1 MPTPPK
7 APPATVVSAT
17 ALLEHLRDGQPRTRA
32 ELAAITGLSRST
44 IAARL
49 DDLLE
54 SDLIRPFGDATSTG
68 GRPPSQFALNR
79 TGRLLL
85 CADLGASHATVAISD
100 LTGAVLWEHT
110 ETFDI
115 ALGPELVLA
124 RVTEVADDLL
134 SAHGRDKG
142 ALLGVGI
149 GLPGPV
155 EFSTGRPSNPPIMPG
170 WHDYDVRGRLQR
182 YVDVPVLVD
191 NDVNIMA
198 LGERSVHFPDVDNL
212 LFVKIG
218 TGLGGGVISGGRL
231 QRGAQGIAGDI
242 GHIRI
247 LSREASVPCI
257 CGSLRCV
264 GRFASGRAIAANMR
278 SRGLD
283 AADHLQAV
291 ELVRRGDPEAIAV
304 VRQAGR
310 DIGEMLHACISFAN
324 PSVIVIGGS
333 VAQAGEHLIAG
344 VREVV
349 YAESTPLATEKLQIV
364 ASRAGARAGVIG
376 AAALATERLL
386 APEHLESMVSA

>member
-1 MPTPPK
+1 
-7 APPATVVSAT
+7 
-17 ALLEHLRDGQPRTRA
+17 
-32 ELAAITGLSRST
+32 
-44 IAARL
+44 
-49 DDLLE
+49 
-54 SDLIRPFGDATSTG
+54 
-68 GRPPSQFALNR
+68 
-79 TGRLLL
+79 L

-100 LTGAVLWEHT
+100 LTGAVLWEDT
-110 ETFDI
+110 ERLDI
-115 ALGPELVLA
+115 ALGPEAVLA
-124 RVTEVADDLL
+124 RVTEVADELL
-134 SAHGRDKG
+134 ATHGRTKD
-142 ALLGVGI
+142 ALLGVGL

-170 WHDYDVRGRLQR
+170 WHGFDVRGRMQH

-198 LGERSVHFPDVDNL
+198 LGERAAHFPDVDDL

-247 LSREASVPCI
+247 GRSAEEPCT
-257 CGSLRCV
+257 CGSVRCV
-264 GRFASGRAIAANMR
+264 GRFATGRAIAGEMR
-278 SRGLD
+278 ARGLD
-283 AADHLQAV
+283 VHDHLEAV
-291 ELVRRGDPEAIAV
+291 ELVRRGDAQAIAV

-333 VAQAGEHLIAG
+333 LSAAGEHLIAG

-364 ASRAGARAGVIG
+364 ASQAGARAGVLG
-376 AAALATERLL
+376 AAVLATERLL
-386 APEHLESMVSA
+386 APEHLGSMVSA

>member
-1 MPTPPK
+1 MPTAPK
-7 APPATVVSAT
+7 TPPASVVSAT
-17 ALLEHLRDGQPRTRA
+17 ALLEHLRDGVPRTRA

-54 SDLIRPFGDATSTG
+54 SDLVQPYGDATSTG

-85 CADLGASHATVAISD
+85 CADLGASHATIAISD
-100 LTGAVLWEHT
+100 LTGAVLWELT
-110 ETFDI
+110 EKLDI
-115 ALGPELVLA
+115 AAGPDLVLD
-124 RVTEVADDLL
+124 RVAVVADELL
-134 SAHGRDKG
+134 AAHGRDKD
-142 ALLGVGI
+142 ALIGVGI

-170 WHDYDVRGRLQR
+170 WHEYDVRGRLQR

-198 LGERSVHFPDVDNL
+198 LGERSTHFPDVDDL

-247 LSREASVPCI
+247 GRSAELPCI
-257 CGSLRCV
+257 CGSVRCV
-264 GRFASGRAIAANMR
+264 GRFATGRAIAAEMQA
-278 SRGLD
+278 RGL
-283 AADHLQAV
+283 AVHDHLEAV
-291 ELVRRGDPEAIAV
+291 EFVRRGDPQAIAV

-333 VAQAGEHLIAG
+333 LSAAGEHLLAG

-364 ASRAGARAGVIG
+364 ASRAGARAGVLG
-376 AAALATERLL
+376 AARLATERLL

>member
-1 MPTPPK
+1 MPTPPRT
-7 APPATVVSAT
+7 PPSAVVSAT
-17 ALLEHLRDGQPRTRA
+17 ALLEHLRDGAPRTRA
-32 ELAAITGLSRST
+32 ELVTITGLSRST

-49 DDLLE
+49 EDLLE

-85 CADLGASHATVAISD
+85 CADLGASHATIAISD
-100 LTGAVLWEHT
+100 LTGAVLTEHT
-110 ETFDI
+110 ESLDI
-115 ALGPELVLA
+115 ALGPDAVLA
-124 RVTEVADDLL
+124 RVAEVAEQ
-134 SAHGRDKG
+134 
-142 ALLGVGI
+142 LLGGLGRARESLLGIGI

-170 WHDYDVRGRLQR
+170 WHEYDVRARIQA

-198 LGERSVHFPDVDNL
+198 LGERAVHFPAVDDL

-247 LSREASVPCI
+247 GRSAEEPCI
-257 CGSLRCV
+257 CGSVRCV
-264 GRFASGRAIAANMR
+264 GRFASGRAIAATMR

-283 AADHLQAV
+283 VRDHLEAV
-291 ELVRRGDPEAIAV
+291 ELVRRGDPEAIAI

-333 VAQAGEHLIAG
+333 LSAAGEHLIAG

-349 YAESTPLATEKLQIV
+349 YAESTPLATENLQIV

-376 AAALATERLL
+376 AAVMATELL
-386 APEHLESMVSA
+386 LGPDHLESMVSM

>member
-1 MPTPPK
+1 MPTAPK
-7 APPATVVSAT
+7 APPAAVVSAT

-54 SDLIRPFGDATSTG
+54 SELVQPYGDAGSTG

-85 CADLGASHATVAISD
+85 CADLGASHATIAISD

-110 ETFDI
+110 ETLDI
-115 ALGPELVLA
+115 ALGPETVLA
-124 RVTEVADDLL
+124 RVADVADELL
-134 SAHGRDKG
+134 AAHGRAKES
-142 ALLGVGI
+142 LIGVGI

-170 WHDYDVRGRLQR
+170 WHEYDVRSRIQQ

-198 LGERSVHFPDVDNL
+198 LGERAAHFPDVDDL

-218 TGLGGGVISGGRL
+218 TGLGGGIITGGRL
-231 QRGAQGIAGDI
+231 QRGSQGIAGDI

-247 LSREASVPCI
+247 GREAATPCI
-257 CGSLRCV
+257 CGSTRCV
-264 GRFASGRAIAANMR
+264 ARFATGRAIAAEMER
-278 SRGLD
+278 RGLH
-283 AADHLQAV
+283 APDHLDAV
-291 ELVRRGDPEAIAV
+291 ELVRGGDPEAIAV
-304 VRQAGR
+304 IRQVGR
-310 DIGEMLHACISFAN
+310 DVGEMLLACISFAN

-333 VAQAGEHLIAG
+333 LAQAGEHLLAG

-349 YAESTPLATEKLQIV
+349 YAQSTPLATGNLQIV

>member
-1 MPTPPK
+1 MPTPPRT
-7 APPATVVSAT
+7 PPSTVVSAT
-17 ALLEHLRDGQPRTRA
+17 VLLGHLRDGTPRTRA
-32 ELAAITGLSRST
+32 ELVAVTGLSRAT
-44 IAARL
+44 VAARL

-54 SDLIRPFGDATSTG
+54 SDLIQPFGDATSTG
-68 GRPPSQFALNR
+68 GRPPTQFALNR

-85 CADLGASHATVAISD
+85 CADLGASHATIAISD
-100 LTGAVLWEHT
+100 LTGAVLSEHT
-110 ETFDI
+110 ESLDI
-115 ALGPELVLA
+115 ALGPERVLR
-124 RVTEVADDLL
+124 RVSEVADELL
-134 SAHGRDKG
+134 AGYGRAKES
-142 ALLGVGI
+142 LLGVGL

-170 WHDYDVRGRLQR
+170 WHDYDVRGRVQE

-198 LGERSVHFPDVDNL
+198 LGERAVHFPDVDNL
-212 LFVKIG
+212 LFVKVG

-247 LSREASVPCI
+247 SRVADEPCL
-257 CGSLRCV
+257 CGSVRCV
-264 GRFASGRAIAANMR
+264 GRFAAGRAIAATMR
-278 SRGLD
+278 NRGLD
-283 AADHLQAV
+283 VHDHLEAV
-291 ELVRRGDPEAIAV
+291 DLVRRGNLEAIAV

-333 VAQAGEHLIAG
+333 LSGAGEHLIAG

-349 YAESTPLATEKLQIV
+349 YAESTPLATEQLQIV

-376 AAALATERLL
+376 AAVLATERLL
-386 APEHLESMVSA
+386 APEHLESMVSG

>member
-17 ALLEHLRDGQPRTRA
+17 TLLEHLRDGQPRTRA

-54 SDLIRPFGDATSTG
+54 SDLVQPYGDATSTG

-85 CADLGASHATVAISD
+85 CADLGATHATIAISD
-100 LTGAVLWEHT
+100 LTGAVLWEYN
-110 ETFDI
+110 ESLDI
-115 ALGPELVLA
+115 ADGPETVLA
-124 RVTEVADDLL
+124 RVTAVADELL
-134 SAHGRDKG
+134 AAHGRHKET
-142 ALLGVGI
+142 LLGVGI

-155 EFSTGRPSNPPIMPG
+155 EFSTGKPSNPPIMPG
-170 WHDYDVRGRLQR
+170 WHQYDVRARLQQ
-182 YVDVPVLVD
+182 YVDVPVFVD

-198 LGERSVHFPDVDNL
+198 LGERAVHFPDVDDL

-218 TGLGGGVISGGRL
+218 TGLGGGVISGGSL

-247 LSREASVPCI
+247 GRSAETACI
-257 CGSLRCV
+257 CGSHRCV
-264 GRFASGRAIAANMR
+264 GRFATGRAIAAEMR
-278 SRGLD
+278 RRGLD
-283 AADHLQAV
+283 VHDHVAAV
-291 ELVRRGDPEAIAV
+291 ELVRRGDPVAIAV

-310 DIGEMLHACISFAN
+310 DLGEMLHACISFAN

-333 VAQAGEHLIAG
+333 LSAAGEHLIAG

-349 YAESTPLATEKLQIV
+349 YAESTPLATENLQIV
-364 ASRAGARAGVIG
+364 ASRAGARAGVLG
-376 AAALATERLL
+376 AAVLATERLL

>member
-54 SDLIRPFGDATSTG
+54 SDLVQPYGDATSTG

-110 ETFDI
+110 ESLDI
-115 ALGPELVLA
+115 AVGPEAVLA
-124 RVTEVADDLL
+124 RVAEVADELL
-134 SAHGRDKG
+134 AAHGRDKH
-142 ALLGVGI
+142 ALLSVGI

-155 EFSTGRPSNPPIMPG
+155 EFSTGKPSNPPIMPG
-170 WHDYDVRGRLQR
+170 WHEYDVRARLQQ
-182 YVDVPVLVD
+182 YVEVPVLVD

-198 LGERSVHFPDVDNL
+198 LGERAVHFPDVENL

-218 TGLGGGVISGGRL
+218 TGLGGGVISGGSL

-247 LSREASVPCI
+247 GRSAETPCI

-264 GRFASGRAIAANMR
+264 GRFATGRAIAGEMR
-278 SRGLD
+278 RRGLD
-283 AADHLQAV
+283 VHDHLDAV
-291 ELVRRGDPEAIAV
+291 EFVRRGDPVAIAV

-310 DIGEMLHACISFAN
+310 DLGEMLHACISFAN

-333 VAQAGEHLIAG
+333 LSAAGEHLIAG

-349 YAESTPLATEKLQIV
+349 YAESTPLATENLQIV
-364 ASRAGARAGVIG
+364 ASRAGARAGVLG
-376 AAALATERLL
+376 AAVLATEQLL

>member
-1 MPTPPK
+1 MSTPPRTPSS
-7 APPATVVSAT
+7 AVVSAT
-17 ALLEHLRDGQPRTRA
+17 VLLEHLRDGAPRTRA
-32 ELAAITGLSRST
+32 ELAAATGLSRAT
-44 IAARL
+44 VAARL

-68 GRPPSQFALNR
+68 GRPPTQFALNR

-85 CADLGASHATVAISD
+85 CADLGASHATIAISD
-100 LTGAVLWEHT
+100 LTGAVLAEHT
-110 ETFDI
+110 ESLDI
-115 ALGPELVLA
+115 ALGPERVLR
-124 RVTEVADDLL
+124 RVSEVADELL
-134 SAHGRDKG
+134 AGYGRAKES
-142 ALLGVGI
+142 LLGVGL

-170 WHDYDVRGRLQR
+170 WHDYDVRGRVQE

-198 LGERSVHFPDVDNL
+198 LGERAAHFPDVDNL
-212 LFVKIG
+212 LFVKVG

-247 LSREASVPCI
+247 SRVAEEPCL
-257 CGSLRCV
+257 CGSVRCV
-264 GRFASGRAIAANMR
+264 ARFAAGRAIAATMR

-283 AADHLQAV
+283 VSDHLEAV
-291 ELVRRGDPEAIAV
+291 DLVRRGNLEAIAV

-333 VAQAGEHLIAG
+333 LSGAGEHLIAG

-349 YAESTPLATEKLQIV
+349 YAESTPLATEQLQIV

-376 AAALATERLL
+376 AAVLATERLL
-386 APEHLESMVSA
+386 TSEHLESMVSG

>member
-1 MPTPPK
+1 MPTAPK
-7 APPATVVSAT
+7 NPSPTVVSAT
-17 ALLEHLRDGQPRTRA
+17 ALLEHLRDGRPRTRA

-54 SDLIRPFGDATSTG
+54 SDLVQPYGDATSTG

-85 CADLGASHATVAISD
+85 CADLGASHATIAISD

-110 ETFDI
+110 ESLDI
-115 ALGPELVLA
+115 ALGPEAVLA
-124 RVTEVADDLL
+124 RIAEIADGLL
-134 SAHGRDKG
+134 AAHGRAKD
-142 ALLGVGI
+142 ALIGIGI

-170 WHDYDVRGRLQR
+170 WHEYDVRGRLQQ

-198 LGERSVHFPDVDNL
+198 LGERAAHFPEVDDL
-212 LFVKIG
+212 VFVKIG
-218 TGLGGGVISGGRL
+218 TGLGGGIISGGRL
-231 QRGAQGIAGDI
+231 QRGSQGVAGDI

-247 LSREASVPCI
+247 GREAATACI
-257 CGSLRCV
+257 CGSTRCV
-264 GRFASGRAIAANMR
+264 ARFATGRAIAAEMER
-278 SRGLD
+278 RGLH
-283 AADHLQAV
+283 APDHLDSI
-291 ELVRRGDPEAIAV
+291 ELVRNGEPEAIAV
-304 VRQAGR
+304 IRQVGR
-310 DIGEMLHACISFAN
+310 DIGEMLLACISFAN

-333 VAQAGEHLIAG
+333 LAQAGEHLLAG

-349 YAESTPLATEKLQIV
+349 YAQSTPLATGNLQIV

-376 AAALATERLL
+376 AAVLTTERLL
-386 APEHLESMVSA
+386 APDHLESMVSV